1 MDRSFL
7 LSMAMLC
14 AASASVCAEERARPN
29 NLFTA
34 SGFTVKY
41 ADTPEKLALLHTF
54 PADKLAIRRKGG
66 KTYYVYADPKGCGCA
81 YVGTPEAWAVYQ
93 NGGTTTPFDPTG
105 GSPPAYV
112 RDVEDSIA
120 EDGSID
126 MPGSLLGNFLDQ
138 E

>member
-1 MDRSFL
+1 MDRTFL
-7 LSMAMLC
+7 LSTAIFC
-14 AASASVCAEERARPN
+14 AASISVCAEERVRPS

-41 ADTPEKLALLHTF
+41 ADTPDKLALLRTF
-54 PADKLAIRRKGG
+54 PADKLAVRRKGG
-66 KTYYVYADPKGCGCA
+66 KTFYVYADPMGCGCA
-81 YVGTPEAWAVYQ
+81 YVGTPAAYAAYQ
-93 NGGTTTPFDPTG
+93 NGGTATPFDPTG

-112 RDVEDSIA
+112 RDVDDSIA

-126 MPGSLLGNFLDQ
+126 MPGSLLGSFFDQ